1 MNKLT
6 VEKALSHIDIP
17 KLVEKATELLEKG
30 HTKAE
35 VIATI
40 VGIVDSLIPWNI
52 ILPPPVGLLVEAL
65 DGPIA
70 NAVALCIVEMA
81 AKPKQR
87 RKKA

>member
-1 MNKLT
+1 MNKNT
-6 VEKALSHIDIP
+6 VEQALAHIDIP

-35 VIATI
+35 VVTTI
-40 VGIVDSLIPWNI
+40 VAIVDSLIPWNI
-52 ILPPPVGLLVEAL
+52 LLPPPVGLLVEAL

-81 AKPKQR
+81 AKPK
-87 RKKA
+87 RKKKA

>member
-1 MNKLT
+1 MNKSV
-6 VEKALSHIDIP
+6 VESALAHIDIP

-30 HTKAE
+30 HSKAE

-40 VGIVDSLIPWNI
+40 VAIVDSLIPWNI
-52 ILPPPVGLLVEAL
+52 LLPPPVGLLVEAL

-70 NAVALCIVEMA
+70 NAVAIAIVEMA
-81 AKPKQR
+81 SKPKR